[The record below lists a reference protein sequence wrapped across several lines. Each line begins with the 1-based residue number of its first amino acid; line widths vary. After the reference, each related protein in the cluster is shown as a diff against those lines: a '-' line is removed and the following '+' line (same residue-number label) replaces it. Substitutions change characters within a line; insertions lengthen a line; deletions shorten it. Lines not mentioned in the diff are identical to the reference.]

1 MENFVITNSSGV
13 FSTLIGFFSWLS
25 VCEDNNIK
33 LHFHTTNKTG
43 IYDEKYLVGNLVSS
57 KDLPKNFLDKNFYLE
72 FFEQSEI
79 LNEKYPEEYL
89 FTHLYPSDI
98 NEIKIPSCLSK
109 YCGKGFY
116 KELYQDLTVLSEV
129 RSLYNRSWLKFKL
142 NKSFLKKINLE
153 EKLLSNKTLCAMV
166 RTSLHYDGYGHRP
179 QQMLESIINDVKSKM
194 DSYDSILV
202 TTQVQPFVDEFVKVF
217 GDRCI
222 VPERP
227 KRLDGDIDWI
237 GVNQTMSHEDY
248 LEEIEYCLMDV
259 ILSSK
264 CDHIIGSSSNMFLGA
279 LSMNPVVD
287 FSLFSNLI
295 HFNGL

>member
-25 VCEDNNIK
+25 VCEENNIK

-57 KDLPKNFLDKNFYLE
+57 KDLPENFLEKNFYLK
-72 FFEQSEI
+72 FFEESEI

-98 NEIKIPSCLSK
+98 NEIKIPYCLSK
-109 YCGKGFY
+109 YSGKGFY
-116 KELYQDLTVLSEV
+116 KEQYKDPDILNDI
-129 RSLYNRSWLKFKL
+129 RSLYNKSWSKFKL
-142 NKSFLKKINLE
+142 NDSFYKKIESE
-153 EKLLSNKTLCAMV
+153 ENILSNKTLCAMV
-166 RTSLHYDGYGHRP
+166 RTSLHYEGYGHRP
-179 QQMLESIINDVKSKM
+179 QQMLESIISDVKLKM
-194 DSYDSILV
+194 DDYDSVLI

-217 GDRCI
+217 GDKCI

-227 KRLDGDIDWI
+227 KRLSHDIDWI
-237 GVNQTMSHEDY
+237 GVSQTMNHEDY

-264 CDHIIGSSSNMFLGA
+264 CNHIIGSSSNMFLGA
-279 LSMNPVVD
+279 LSMNPSVS
-287 FSLFSNLI
+287 FSLFSDLLQ
-295 HFNGL
+295 FNGL